1 MQVYVW
7 VEAQS
12 LGIALSVRR
21 CPGVH
26 APGLGFDGPKPM
38 PQETLTELYSSV
50 MNKRYS
56 RQSSSQTSSSIRFS
70 AGIGSARVSLSR
82 FVGGAEQL

>member
-50 MNKRYS
+50 MSERYS
-56 RQSSSQTSSSIRFS
+56 RQSSQTSSSDRFNT
-70 AGIGSARVSLSR
+70 ILGSARVSLSR